1 MNMQGDACPPPMA
14 GQSPAPS
21 VLLARETPG
30 AFCSGGSPA
39 SGGATTDW
47 IGPVTLSATDTTN
60 LWRTSRRT
68 PINPWMDASR
78 LAEWR
83 LWVRF
88 VEEDGEPAV
97 LFVPFQNQG
106 QQQGGMR
113 SAVQQMNRQLW
124 HALVTEA
131 SRDNPID
138 FQILYRYEPIET
150 VQ

>member
-1 MNMQGDACPPPMA
+1 
-14 GQSPAPS
+14 
-21 VLLARETPG
+21 
-30 AFCSGGSPA
+30 
-39 SGGATTDW
+39 
-47 IGPVTLSATDTTN
+47 
-60 LWRTSRRT
+60 
-68 PINPWMDASR
+68 MDASR
-78 LAEWR
+78 LAQRR

-138 FQILYRYEPIET
+138 FQILYCYEPTAT